1 MGSFLSCHHGRKPRV
16 AVWEYHQFFGAMVD
30 ARDRYPVFMISVVP
44 ASLAT
49 CHQPHMLSSFS
60 QFRATSVNRG
70 DDMGWEKTVQ
80 VAAF

>member
-1 MGSFLSCHHGRKPRV
+1 MAESLGWLSGNTINSLVLWLMP
-16 AVWEYHQFFGAMVD
+16 ETG
-30 ARDRYPVFMISVVP
+30 YPVFMISVVP
-44 ASLAT
+44 GSLAT
-49 CHQPHMLSSFS
+49 YHQPHLLSSFS